1 MNAEVLCIGTEVL
14 IGDIVNTNAAYLG
27 KRLSEAGFNVYYH
40 MVCGDNPARM
50 TECMRLA
57 LSRSD
62 FVFIT
67 GGLGPTYDDIT
78 KEVTAKL
85 FGLPLVEHAEILE
98 RLQAY
103 FASRGRVMTDNNRK
117 QALIPLGAHLFEN
130 RFGTADGLAVTDGKK
145 TLVLMPGPPREMR
158 PMLENEVLPYLAA
171 KNDHVLVSS
180 NINVFGMGESAVES
194 ALADLMKT
202 SENPTVAPYIG
213 EGEVRLRVSARAEN
227 TQKAREL
234 IAPTVEKIRAALG
247 GAVYGVDVPSLE
259 SVLVE
264 KLKEAHKTVTFAES
278 CTGGLLAKRMTDVPG
293 ASEVFGFGFVT
304 YANEAKMKLLGVSPE
319 TLEKHGAVSRDT
331 AREMALGAK
340 RVSGADIAVSVTG
353 IAGPTGGT
361 PEKPVGLVYMGVASD
376 SGVKTHKLMLGGHAS
391 SDRDFIR
398 TLTANHAFKAV
409 LDLLA
414 D

>member
-62 FVFIT
+62 LVFIT

-78 KEVTAKL
+78 KEVAAKL

-158 PMLENEVLPYLAA
+158 PMLDNEVLPYLAA

-180 NINVFGMGESAVES
+180 NINIFGMGESAVES

-234 IAPTVEKIRAALG
+234 IAPTVVRRL
-247 GAVYGVDVPSLE
+247 
-259 SVLVE
+259 
-264 KLKEAHKTVTFAES
+264 
-278 CTGGLLAKRMTDVPG
+278 
-293 ASEVFGFGFVT
+293 
-304 YANEAKMKLLGVSPE
+304 
-319 TLEKHGAVSRDT
+319 
-331 AREMALGAK
+331 
-340 RVSGADIAVSVTG
+340 
-353 IAGPTGGT
+353 
-361 PEKPVGLVYMGVASD
+361 
-376 SGVKTHKLMLGGHAS
+376 
-391 SDRDFIR
+391 
-398 TLTANHAFKAV
+398 AV
-409 LDLLA
+409 LCMAWTCRRSKACLSKNSKRRIKPSPLPNRVPA
-414 D
+414 ACLPNA